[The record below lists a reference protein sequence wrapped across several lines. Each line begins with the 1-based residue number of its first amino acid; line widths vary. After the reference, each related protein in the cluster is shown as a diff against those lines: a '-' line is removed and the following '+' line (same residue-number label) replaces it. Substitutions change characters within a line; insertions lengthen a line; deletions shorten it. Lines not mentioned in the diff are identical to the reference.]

1 MKEAFLMGM
10 LAMGANADDNDI
22 NVTEV
27 ITPVTVTQDGKEVV
41 YHKRDYIYSIT
52 ANDTKAET
60 APQITRHI
68 ASPLG
73 S

>member
-1 MKEAFLMGM
+1 MKEAFFMGL

-22 NVTEV
+22 NLTQV
-27 ITPVTVTQDGKEVV
+27 ITPITVTQDGKEVV

-60 APQITRHI
+60 APQIIRHI
-68 ASPLG
+68 TSPIG